1 MYIAVFKNNGK
12 DYLRLMESYRTQN
25 EQGEV
30 AIRKKIIYN
39 IGPLSKFDDGKPEY
53 LKRLRESF
61 RKGNPLIQELEGY
74 TGKKAPIEKYTIRM
88 QEGDPECVGHPKLYS
103 HVFLDKLF
111 EELGL
116 HFFFSSYK
124 GFSKIEY
131 DVLNF
136 VKILTYGRILNPDS
150 KMGTLDQNND
160 YYAPILKDKFN
171 PYNVYDTLDFIYEN
185 KEKIIRRMNTSLV
198 KKWHRNPEIIF
209 YDVTNFFFE
218 TDDPDEDVFDENG
231 AVIKKGIRKMG
242 VSKENRKQPIVQM
255 GLFMDDRGLPI
266 SIESFPGNTL
276 DANTFKPAI
285 SKSIDGL
292 DYARFIMIAD
302 RGMCNYQNIF
312 HLLERNNGYIIAK
325 SLLKSTKAEQEW
337 AYSDD
342 DFIEVS
348 KDFKYKSHIV
358 KRTVKDADGKKRTVT
373 ENVIVYWS
381 RNFYER
387 DLHENARFLETL
399 EKILK
404 NPKGFRITDMQ
415 ARMLRPFFKDDFF
428 NSETGEVIAASKL
441 KALLDKEKL
450 EEFKSH
456 FGYYQIITSEINM
469 PVPEVIEKYHGLTRI
484 EDQFRVM
491 KSDLETRPVYV
502 RTREHIEAHLII
514 CLIALTMIRMIQCK
528 ICHSGLVPKSD
539 DITLWSMGL
548 PANRIQKALNK
559 WNVEHFAN
567 DLYRFC
573 NLDDSDLKLILDAF
587 NISIPTKL
595 FHKADLKSQI
605 KNIIVDI

>member
-1 MYIAVFKNNGK
+1 MYIDIFKNNGTE
-12 DYLRLMESYRTQN
+12 YIRLRESYRTKTA
-25 EQGEV
+25 EGKV
-30 AIRKKIIYN
+30 AIRKRTICN
-39 IGPLSKFDDGKPEY
+39 IGPLSKFDDGQPDY
-53 LKRLRESF
+53 LERLRESF
-61 RKGNPLIQELEGY
+61 RLGNPLIPELTEY
-74 TGKKAPIEKYTIRM
+74 TGKKPPIEKYSIRL
-88 QEGDPECVGHPKLYS
+88 QEGDPECVGHPQLYS

-111 EELGL
+111 DELGL
-116 HFFFSSYK
+116 EDFFRSYK
-124 GFSKIEY
+124 GFSKIQY

-136 VKILTYGRILNPDS
+136 VRLLVYGRILNPDS
-150 KMGTLDQNND
+150 KMATLEQNDD
-160 YYAPILKDKFN
+160 YYTPLLKNFN
-171 PYNVYDTLDFIYEN
+171 KYNVYDTLDFIYEN

-218 TDDPDEDVFDENG
+218 IEDPDEDVLDEYGN
-231 AVIKKGIRKMG
+231 VIEKGFRKIG

-255 GLFMDDRGLPI
+255 GLFMDDQGLPI

-292 DYARFIMIAD
+292 EYARFIMIAD
-302 RGMCNYQNIF
+302 RGMCNYQNVF
-312 HLLERNNGYIIAK
+312 HLLDQNNGYILAK

-342 DFIEVS
+342 GFIQES
-348 KDFKYKSHIV
+348 RDFKYKSRIM
-358 KRTVKDADGKKRTVT
+358 KRTVKDANGKKRTVT

-415 ARMLRPFFKDDFF
+415 ARMLRPFFKDDIL

-469 PVPEVIEKYHGLTRI
+469 PPLEAIEKYHGLTRI

-502 RTREHIEAHLII
+502 RTREHIEAHLLI

-548 PANRIQKALNK
+548 PAYRIQKALNK
-559 WNVEHFAN
+559 WKVELLAD
-567 DLYRFC
+567 DLYRFTD
-573 NLDDSDLKLILDAF
+573 LDDPDLKLILDSF
-587 NISIPTKL
+587 DIRIPAKL
-595 FHKADLKSQI
+595 FRKTDLKSQI
-605 KNIIVDI
+605 RNINVTI

>member
-1 MYIAVFKNNGK
+1 MYIDIFKNNGTE
-12 DYLRLMESYRTQN
+12 YIRLRESYRTKTA
-25 EQGEV
+25 EGKV
-30 AIRKKIIYN
+30 AIRKRTICN
-39 IGPLSKFDDGKPEY
+39 IGPLSKFDDGQPDY
-53 LKRLRESF
+53 LERLRESF
-61 RKGNPLIQELEGY
+61 RLGNPLIPELTEY
-74 TGKKAPIEKYTIRM
+74 TGKKPPIEKYSIRL
-88 QEGDPECVGHPKLYS
+88 QEGDPECVGHPRLYS
-103 HVFLDKLF
+103 HVFLDKLLD
-111 EELGL
+111 ELGL
-116 HFFFSSYK
+116 EDFFRSYK
-124 GFSKIEY
+124 GFSKIQY

-136 VKILTYGRILNPDS
+136 VRLLVYGRILNPDS
-150 KMGTLDQNND
+150 KMATLEQNDD
-160 YYAPILKDKFN
+160 YYTPLLKNFN
-171 PYNVYDTLDFIYEN
+171 KYNVYDTLDFIYEN
-185 KEKIIRRMNTSLV
+185 KEKIIRRMNTALV

-218 TDDPDEDVFDENG
+218 IEDPDEDILDEEGN
-231 AVIKKGIRKMG
+231 VIERGIRKMG

-255 GLFMDDRGLPI
+255 GLFMDDQGLPI

-292 DYARFIMIAD
+292 EYARFIMVAD
-302 RGMCNYQNIF
+302 RGMCNYQNVF
-312 HLLERNNGYIIAK
+312 HLLDQNNGYILAK

-337 AYSDD
+337 AYSEDG
-342 DFIEVS
+342 FIQES
-348 KDFKYKSHIV
+348 KDFKYKSRIM
-358 KRTVKDADGKKRTVT
+358 KRTVKDANGKKRTVT

-415 ARMLRPFFKDDFF
+415 ARMLRPFFKSDFF

-469 PVPEVIEKYHGLTRI
+469 PPLEAIEKYHGLTRI

-502 RTREHIEAHLII
+502 RTREHIEAHLLI

-528 ICHSGLVPKSD
+528 ICRSGLVPKSD

-548 PANRIQKALNK
+548 PAYRIRKALNK
-559 WNVEHFAN
+559 WKVELFAD
-567 DLYRFC
+567 DLYRFTD
-573 NLDDSDLKLILDAF
+573 LDDPDLKLILDSF
-587 NISIPTKL
+587 DIRIPVKL
-595 FHKADLKSQI
+595 FRKTDLKSQI
-605 KNIIVDI
+605 RNINVTI

>member
-1 MYIAVFKNNGK
+1 MYIDIFKNNGTE
-12 DYLRLMESYRTQN
+12 YIRLRESYRTKTS
-25 EQGEV
+25 EGKV
-30 AIRKKIIYN
+30 AIRKRTICN
-39 IGPLSKFDDGKPEY
+39 IGPLSKFDDGQPDY
-53 LKRLRESF
+53 LERLRESF
-61 RKGNPLIQELEGY
+61 RLGNPLIPELTEY
-74 TGKKAPIEKYTIRM
+74 TGKKPPIEKYSIRL
-88 QEGDPECVGHPKLYS
+88 QEGDPECVGHPQLYS

-111 EELGL
+111 DELGL
-116 HFFFSSYK
+116 EDFFRSYK
-124 GFSKIEY
+124 GFSKIQY

-136 VKILTYGRILNPDS
+136 VRLLVYGRILNPDS
-150 KMGTLDQNND
+150 KMATLEQNDD
-160 YYAPILKDKFN
+160 YYTPLLKSFN
-171 PYNVYDTLDFIYEN
+171 KYNVYDTLDFIYEN

-218 TDDPDEDVFDENG
+218 IEDPDEDILDEEGN
-231 AVIKKGIRKMG
+231 VIERGIRKMG

-255 GLFMDDRGLPI
+255 GLFMDDQGLPI

-292 DYARFIMIAD
+292 EYARFIMIAD
-302 RGMCNYQNIF
+302 RGMCNYQNVF
-312 HLLERNNGYIIAK
+312 HLLDQNNGYILAK

-342 DFIEVS
+342 GFIQES
-348 KDFKYKSHIV
+348 RDFKYKSRIM
-358 KRTVKDADGKKRTVT
+358 KRTVKDANGKKRTVT

-415 ARMLRPFFKDDFF
+415 ARMLRPFFKSDFF

-469 PVPEVIEKYHGLTRI
+469 PPLEAIEKYHGLTRI

-502 RTREHIEAHLII
+502 RTREHIEAHLLI
-514 CLIALTMIRMIQCK
+514 CLIALTMLRMIQCK
-528 ICHSGLVPKSD
+528 ICRSGLVPKSE

-548 PANRIQKALNK
+548 TAYRIQKALNK
-559 WNVEHFAN
+559 WKVELLAD
-567 DLYRFC
+567 DLYRFTD
-573 NLDDSDLKLILDAF
+573 LDDPDLKLILDSF
-587 NISIPTKL
+587 DIRIPAKL
-595 FHKADLKSQI
+595 FRKTDLKSQI
-605 KNIIVDI
+605 RNINVTI